1 MGRGLLYPTLPWCLA
16 LPCQHTTAGGSSEH
30 HSQSLPPGQIWPI
43 TEGSAWASRV
53 AQQVKNP
60 PAMQETWVQS
70 LGWEDLEKGKDTHS
84 SILAWR
90 IPHCI
95 IHGVTRSRTHLSNFH
110 FQGFCLGSAETLQSP
125 HTSIQLTS
133 VESDPQPPENSG
145 QLPPG
150 QLMAGPQFN
159 STRHQSGPIHQ
170 DSLITLSTGGLSG
183 LRSSL
188 RAPQFGLWTETLPNS
203 LHLGVFPKQRQH
215 SPFHVCVSFWHQP
228 S

>member
-1 MGRGLLYPTLPWCLA
+1 MLGPSMPAHDQWGQQWASQPEPSSRTDLAYHWRFCLGF
-16 LPCQHTTAGGSSEH
+16 PC
-30 HSQSLPPGQIWPI
+30 
-43 TEGSAWASRV
+43 GSAGEESSCNAG
-53 AQQVKNP
+53 N
-60 PAMQETWVQS
+60 
-70 LGWEDLEKGKDTHS
+70 LGSIPRLGRSGEGKGYPLQYSGLENSTD
-84 SILAWR
+84 
-90 IPHCI
+90 CI
-95 IHGVTRSRTHLSNFH
+95 IHGVTKSQIHLSNFH
-110 FQGFCLGSAETLQSP
+110 FQGFCLDSAETLQSP

-145 QLPPG
+145 QLPTG
-150 QLMAGPQFN
+150 QPMAGPQFN

-183 LRSSL
+183 LRLSL
-188 RAPQFGLWTETLPNS
+188 RAPQFGLWTETVPTS